1 MNGGFGTLLRAL
13 VDQQVRFIII
23 GGVAA
28 TVHGSARHTRD
39 IDLVYARDD
48 QNVSGIVTALAPYA
62 PYLRG
67 APAGLPFRWD
77 MATIRAGL
85 NFTLTTS
92 VSDVDFLGEV
102 VGGGRYEDLLHDTV
116 EIEAFGVRA
125 RCVTLSKLIVLK
137 RAAGRPKD
145 NEILA
150 ELQALLAL
158 IDERGGT
165 DQ

>member
-13 VDQQVRFIII
+13 AEQHVRCIII

-39 IDLVYARDD
+39 IDFVYSRDD
-48 QNVSGIVTALAPYA
+48 ENISRTVTALAPYA

-77 MATIRAGL
+77 AATIRAGL

-102 VGGGRYEDLLHDTV
+102 VGGGRYENLLPDTV

-125 RCVTLSKLIVLK
+125 RCVTLPKLIVLK

-145 NEILA
+145 HEILA
-150 ELQALLAL
+150 ELESLL
-158 IDERGGT
+158 DERRGSG
-165 DQ
+165 Q

>member
-13 VDQQVRFIII
+13 AHEKVRFVII

-39 IDLVYARDD
+39 IDVVYARDD
-48 QNVSGIVTALAPYA
+48 ENVRRVVAAIAPYS

-67 APAGLPFRWD
+67 APAGLPFHWD
-77 MATIRAGL
+77 ATTIRAGL

-92 VSDVDFLGEV
+92 EADIDFLGEV
-102 VGGGRYEDLLHDTV
+102 VGGGRYEDLLPDTV

-125 RCVTLSKLIVLK
+125 LCVSLPKLIALK

-150 ELQALLAL
+150 ELQALLEETP
-158 IDERGGT
+158 DP
-165 DQ
+165 DSH

>member
-13 VDQQVRFIII
+13 ADQQVRFIII

-28 TVHGSARHTRD
+28 TVHGSARLTRD
-39 IDLVYARDD
+39 IDVVYARDD
-48 QNVSGIVTALAPYA
+48 ENVRRIVTALAPYG

-77 MATIRAGL
+77 AATIAAGL

-92 VSDVDFLGEV
+92 ASDIDFLGEV
-102 VGGGRYEDLLHDTV
+102 VGGGRYEDLLQDTV

-125 RCVTLSKLIVLK
+125 LCVTLPKLIVLK
-137 RAAGRPKD
+137 RAAGRLKD

-150 ELQALLAL
+150 ELQALLE
-158 IDERGGT
+158 ERGDT
-165 DQ
+165 DL

>member
-13 VDQQVRFIII
+13 TEGRVRFIII

-39 IDLVYARDD
+39 IDVVYARDEA
-48 QNVSGIVTALAPYA
+48 NVGRLVTAMAPFA

-67 APAGLPFRWD
+67 APAGLPFHWD
-77 MATIRAGL
+77 AATIRAGL

-92 VSDVDFLGEV
+92 VSDVDCLGDV
-102 VGGGRYEDLLHDTV
+102 VGGGRYEDLLPDTM

-125 RCVTLSKLIVLK
+125 RCVTLPKLIVLK

-150 ELQALLAL
+150 ELESLLE
-158 IDERGGT
+158 ERGDT
-165 DQ
+165 DL

>member
-1 MNGGFGTLLRAL
+1 MNQGFGTLLRVLAEER
-13 VDQQVRFIII
+13 VRFIII

-39 IDLVYARDD
+39 IDLVYARDGE
-48 QNVSGIVTALAPYA
+48 NLSGIVTALAPYA

-67 APAGLPFRWD
+67 APPGLPFRWD
-77 MATIRAGL
+77 VTTIAAGL

-92 VSDVDFLGEV
+92 VSDIDFLGEV
-102 VGGGRYEDLLHDTV
+102 VGGGRYEDLLQDTV

-125 RCVTLSKLIVLK
+125 RCVTLSKLIGLK

-150 ELQALLAL
+150 ELESLL
-158 IDERGGT
+158 DERN
-165 DQ
+165 DADL

>member
-13 VDQQVRFIII
+13 FDQQVRFIII

-48 QNVSGIVTALAPYA
+48 ENVGRLVSAIAPYA

-67 APAGLPFRWD
+67 APAGLPFHWD
-77 MATIRAGL
+77 VATIKAGL

-102 VGGGRYEDLLHDTV
+102 VGGGRYEELLPDTV

-145 NEILA
+145 HEILA
-150 ELQALLAL
+150 ELESLLE
-158 IDERGGT
+158 ERGGT
-165 DQ
+165 GL

>member
-13 VDQQVRFIII
+13 SDGEVRFIII

-39 IDLVYARDD
+39 IDVVYARDD
-48 QNVSGIVTALAPYA
+48 ENVARLVIAMTPYA

-77 MATIRAGL
+77 AATITAGL
-85 NFTLTTS
+85 NFTLTTP
-92 VSDVDFLGEV
+92 VSDIDFLGEV
-102 VGGGRYEDLLHDTV
+102 VGGGRYEDLLPDTV

-125 RCVTLSKLIVLK
+125 RCVTLPKLIALK

-145 NEILA
+145 NEVLA
-150 ELQALLAL
+150 ELQALLE
-158 IDERGGT
+158 ERG
-165 DQ
+165 DIPSP